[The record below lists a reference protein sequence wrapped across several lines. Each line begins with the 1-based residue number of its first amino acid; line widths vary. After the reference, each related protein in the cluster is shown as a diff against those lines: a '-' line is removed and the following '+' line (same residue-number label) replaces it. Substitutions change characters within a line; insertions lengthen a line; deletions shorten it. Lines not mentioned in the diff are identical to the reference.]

1 MVSAKLLLV
10 DDETDMLEMMAYNL
24 GAEGHQIL
32 TAVSG
37 LDALNKARRFLPDL
51 IVLDLMLDGIDGFS
65 VCEILRSQPSTGRV
79 PVLVI
84 TALGGQIARLNA
96 MAAGADDCLSK
107 PFSPQE
113 LVRRV
118 EEVLAKRASLPF
130 IEPRAGDHSA
140 GDHSAA

>member
-1 MVSAKLLLV
+1 MVSAKILLV
-10 DDETDMLEMMAYNL
+10 DDETDMLEMMAYTL
-24 GAEGHQIL
+24 GADDHQIQ
-32 TAVSG
+32 TAVTG

-65 VCEILRSQPSTGRV
+65 VCEILRAQPSTHQV

-96 MAAGADDCLSK
+96 FSVGADDFLSK

-113 LVRRV
+113 LLRRV
-118 EEVLAKRASLPF
+118 REILATRAAQQLSD
-130 IEPRAGDHSA
+130 ESSA
-140 GDHSAA
+140 DTPP

>member
-1 MVSAKLLLV
+1 MSAKILLV

-24 GAEGHQIL
+24 GAQGHEIL

-37 LDALNKARRFLPDL
+37 LEAVNKARRFSPDL
-51 IVLDLMLDGIDGFS
+51 VVLDLMLDGMDGFS
-65 VCEILRSQPSTGRV
+65 VCEILRAQPSTGRV

-96 MAAGADDCLSK
+96 LAAGADDFLSK

-118 EEVLAKRASLPF
+118 REILETRSTEGP
-130 IEPRAGDHSA
+130 GDGS
-140 GDHSAA
+140 STKVSM

>member
-1 MVSAKLLLV
+1 
-10 DDETDMLEMMAYNL
+10 MLEMMAYNL
-24 GAEGHQIL
+24 GASGYEIK
-32 TAVSG
+32 TAVTG

-84 TALGGQIARLNA
+84 TALSGQIARLNA
-96 MAAGADDCLSK
+96 MAVGADDFLSK

-118 EEVLAKRASLPF
+118 RELLTTQAADPS
-130 IEPRAGDHSA
+130 SA
-140 GDHSAA
+140 DAQP

>member
-1 MVSAKLLLV
+1 MGSRLLLV

-24 GAEGHQIL
+24 GADGYEIK
-32 TAVSG
+32 TAVTG

-84 TALGGQIARLNA
+84 TALSGQMARLNA
-96 MAAGADDCLSK
+96 MAVGADDFLSK
-107 PFSPQE
+107 PFGPQE

-118 EEVLAKRASLPF
+118 RGLLAARVSTDREEDP
-130 IEPRAGDHSA
+130 SA
-140 GDHSAA
+140 GPRP

>member
-1 MVSAKLLLV
+1 MGSRLLLV

-24 GAEGHQIL
+24 GASGYEIK
-32 TAVSG
+32 TAVTG

-84 TALGGQIARLNA
+84 TALSGQIARLNA
-96 MAAGADDCLSK
+96 MAVGADDFLSK

-118 EEVLAKRASLPF
+118 RELLTTQAADPS
-130 IEPRAGDHSA
+130 SA
-140 GDHSAA
+140 DAQP

>member
-1 MVSAKLLLV
+1 MSEKILLV

-24 GAEGHQIL
+24 GGQGYQIL
-32 TAVSG
+32 TAVTG

-65 VCEILRSQPSTGRV
+65 VCEILRSQPSTGQV
-79 PVLVI
+79 PVLVV

-96 MAAGADDCLSK
+96 LAVGADDFLSK

-118 EEVLAKRASLPF
+118 QEILAERTIHQLKSKPTSGR
-130 IEPRAGDHSA
+130 SA
-140 GDHSAA
+140 

>member
-1 MVSAKLLLV
+1 MLV

-24 GAEGHQIL
+24 GADGYEIK
-32 TAVSG
+32 TAVTG

-84 TALGGQIARLNA
+84 TALSGQMARLNA
-96 MAAGADDCLSK
+96 MSVGADDFLSK

-118 EEVLAKRASLPF
+118 RGLLAARVSTDSEEDP
-130 IEPRAGDHSA
+130 SA
-140 GDHSAA
+140 GPRP

>member
-1 MVSAKLLLV
+1 V

-65 VCEILRSQPSTGRV
+65 VCEILRSQPSNGRV

-96 MAAGADDCLSK
+96 MAAGADDFLSK

-118 EEVLAKRASLPF
+118 EEVLAKRASLPL
-130 IEPRAGDHSA
+130 I
-140 GDHSAA
+140 